1 MARNLTNRHN
11 TSRALL
17 LRARSRLSDL
27 LSLILTLL
35 FLVQFEST
43 SLVNA
48 SLADGPELSME
59 ITSRDFGDVF
69 DGEELEQNFPVRNA
83 GTKPLEFSQKSTL
96 SRAETNSNPRI
107 TAAVWHHGSEY
118 APSRVAAMRAAPS

>member
-1 MARNLTNRHN
+1 M
-11 TSRALL
+11 
-17 LRARSRLSDL
+17 SDL

-69 DGEELEQNFPVRNA
+69 DGEELEQNFPVRNV
-83 GTKPLEFSQKSTL
+83 GTSSLEFSQKSTL
-96 SRAETNSNPRI
+96 SRAETNSNLRI
-107 TAAVWHHGSEY
+107 TAAVWHPGNEY
-118 APSRVAAMRAAPS
+118 ATRRVAATRAAPT

>member
-1 MARNLTNRHN
+1 MNRIV
-11 TSRALL
+11 
-17 LRARSRLSDL
+17 RLHVRVFGGGLFLMLMS
-27 LSLILTLL
+27 SLISAVAFASHAGGLTR
-35 FLVQFEST
+35 VDGAE
-43 SLVNA
+43 
-48 SLADGPELSME
+48 LAME